1 MKDSSYI
8 IREILPQDNLQIRN
22 VIRDVFVELKL
33 PLVGT
38 AYADSETEFM
48 YESFQND
55 REKYFVIEINGLI
68 LGGGGI
74 KPLNNGDYN
83 TCELQKM
90 YFSKSIRG
98 IGLGREMLDKCLDF
112 ALASKFKI
120 CYLETIAKLGLAIN
134 LYEKLGFK
142 KISGPLGNTSHC
154 SCDVYMTKDL

>member
-38 AYADSETEFM
+38 AYADSETEVM
-48 YESFQND
+48 YESYQNN
-55 REKYFVIEINGLI
+55 REKYFVLESKGIIV
-68 LGGGGI
+68 GGGGI
-74 KPLNNGDYN
+74 KPLVNGADN
-83 TCELQKM
+83 ICELQKM

-98 IGLGREMLDKCLDF
+98 KGLGKEMLQKCLNF
-112 ALASKFKI
+112 AIESNFKI
-120 CYLETIAKLGLAIN
+120 CYLETITILQSAIV
-134 LYEKLGFK
+134 LYDKFGFK

>member
-38 AYADSETEFM
+38 AYADSETEVM
-48 YESFQND
+48 YESYQNN
-55 REKYFVIEINGLI
+55 REKYFVLESNGI
-68 LGGGGI
+68 IVGGGGI
-74 KPLNNGDYN
+74 KPLVNGADN
-83 TCELQKM
+83 ICELQKM

-98 IGLGREMLDKCLDF
+98 KGLGKEMLQKCLNF
-112 ALASKFKI
+112 AIESNFKI
-120 CYLETIAKLGLAIN
+120 CYLETITILQSAIV
-134 LYEKLGFK
+134 LYDKFGFK